1 MYKNLLSIGLF
12 LAGTTAF
19 GQVYL
24 VTDGTGVNITSTA
37 GATFKSDN
45 LIYSG
50 AGTLT
55 FANDATIDGALT
67 AQGTKIEIGSGTLN
81 VTGNITSS
89 GQIEIGS
96 GTLDCDGN
104 FDATGGSL
112 AFTGT
117 GNLKL
122 AGSVTSFGTITQ
134 GSGKITYDGGNQ
146 TVLTLNG
153 NGTTGSYEDL
163 EIAGTGTKTLSGT
176 SDIYGDLILSSASF
190 DLNGKTIYPKNDIL
204 TTSGEIIASSASNIT
219 YDNSGT
225 HALSGVNSENIT
237 IKTTSTGGSVTSTG
251 NITCGSIDL
260 TSGTKTVYLDGETIN
275 VATDIIVTA
284 GTLNIT
290 DGIVNINSNTTNSC
304 LVEGGTLDLDGG
316 ILNVGNSYFADL
328 SVSSGTIDVSG
339 GTLNISDEFDIEDGT
354 VTQSGG
360 VINIKSYVGSAQG
373 NSANKFDMSAGT
385 LNLLGGTLNLLGQK
399 ATEPYYTAMNVA
411 SGVTVNASTG
421 HTTVISSNNSSS
433 NDEDIYLELNGK
445 SLGNLTIN
453 LGGHEVFMNTD
464 MNVLGNLTLTE
475 GIFETS
481 GNTLYLGSSSSNATI
496 SGGSASSYI
505 VAYDNSGTIGKVV
518 HYVNSNDTYNFPI
531 GDANNYTPI
540 TLTLSSGTLSSANL
554 TAYTMGRKVDGM
566 SDDIQTNINRSW
578 SIEPSGIT
586 SPSYDVSYTYAT
598 GEWVGDQF
606 FDLVPVKL
614 SAGQW
619 YRPTNSVLT
628 GATPQGSGAHNTST
642 NTLTWTGLSS
652 FSIFGGA
659 GGGSAL
665 PVEMVSLNAECIAE
679 GHYIEWV
686 TASENNSDY
695 FSLEY
700 SRDGLNWLSVK
711 EIDAA
716 GFSNELITYAYM
728 NPVTSD
734 GDHYYRIIQNDI
746 DGQSELFG
754 PIHLNCGQ
762 SSNQKINI
770 YPNPNSNEFYIS
782 IFEIENQGK
791 AIIEILDLKGN
802 VCFTEKI
809 QIADGVNVYVM
820 NTDLSSGLYI
830 LRIIKD
836 SIIFDS
842 KNLIIR

>member
-1 MYKNLLSIGLF
+1 MRLLLLLF
-12 LAGTTAF
+12 FASFCLMGFT
-19 GQVYL
+19 QVYF
-24 VTDGTGVNITSTA
+24 VTDATGLNITSTS
-37 GATFKSDN
+37 GSYIKGDDI
-45 LIYSG
+45 IYSG
-50 AGTLT
+50 G
-55 FANDATIDGALT
+55 GALT
-67 AQGTKIEIGSGTLN
+67 LVNDAEISGNLQAQGTKIVIGSGNIN

-89 GQIEIGS
+89 GEIEIGT
-96 GTLDCDGN
+96 GTLDCDGT
-104 FDATGGSL
+104 FDATGGNLTFS
-112 AFTGT
+112 GS

-122 AGSVTSFGTITQ
+122 GGSVTSFGTISQ

-260 TSGTKTVYLDGETIN
+260 ISGTKTIYLDGETIN
-275 VATDIIVTA
+275 VGTDIIVTA

-290 DGIVNINSNTTNSC
+290 DGIVNINSNSSNSC
-304 LVEGGTLDLDGG
+304 LVEGGTLDIDGG
-316 ILNVGNSYFADL
+316 VLTVGNST
-328 SVSSGTIDVSG
+328 SGDISMTSGLVDISG
-339 GTLNISDEFDIEDGT
+339 GTLNIVDEFDIEDGT
-354 VTQSGG
+354 VNQSGG
-360 VINIKSYVGSAQG
+360 TINVRSYEGSAQG
-373 NSANKFDMSAGT
+373 SSANKFDMSAGT
-385 LNLLGGTLNLLGQK
+385 LNLSGGTLNLLGQK
-399 ATEPYYTAMNVA
+399 STEPVYTAMNIA
-411 SGVTVNASTG
+411 SGVALNASTG

-453 LGGHEVFMNTD
+453 LGGHEVYMNTD
-464 MNVLGNLTLTE
+464 LNVLGNLTLTD
-475 GIFETS
+475 GTFETS
-481 GNTLYLGSSSSNATI
+481 GNTLYLGSSSSSATI
-496 SGGSASSYI
+496 SGGSSSSYI
-505 VAYDNSGTIGKVV
+505 VAFDNSGTIGKVV

-540 TLTLSSGTLSSANL
+540 TLTLNSGTLSSANL
-554 TAYTMGRKVDGM
+554 TAYTMARKVDGL
-566 SDDIQTNINRSW
+566 SDDVQTNINRSW

-628 GATPQGSGAHNTST
+628 GATPQGSGGHNTST

-659 GGGSAL
+659 GGGAAL
-665 PVEMVSLNAECIAE
+665 PVEMISLNTECISE

-716 GFSNELITYAYM
+716 GFSNELITYTYM
-728 NPVTSD
+728 NPVTID

-782 IFEIENQGK
+782 IFEIENKGK
-791 AIIEILDLKGN
+791 AIIEILDLHGN
-802 VCFTEKI
+802 VCFTENI
-809 QIADGVNVYVM
+809 QIADGVNVYAM

-836 SIIFDS
+836 SVIFDS
-842 KNLIIR
+842 KNLIIK